1 MQKHICVLVHALCM
15 ARCNSRGSIAKRAMR
30 LESLPLLQCS
40 PACTSRPLLPVL
52 TRMRIRSL
60 LPACLQVTLVVLGTW
75 QPEQI
80 CNTSAATSLLC
91 EYSFKGQYQGSGN
104 AQYQCCPHGATA
116 LQVNGCP
123 TTPP

>member
-1 MQKHICVLVHALCM
+1 MLVAHSHAHSH
-15 ARCNSRGSIAKRAMR
+15 A
-30 LESLPLLQCS
+30 P
-40 PACTSRPLLPVL
+40 PPT
-52 TRMRIRSL
+52 
-60 LPACLQVTLVVLGTW
+60 PACLQVTLVVLGTW
-75 QPEQI
+75 QPQQI

-91 EYSFKGQYQGSGN
+91 EYSLKGQYQGSGN